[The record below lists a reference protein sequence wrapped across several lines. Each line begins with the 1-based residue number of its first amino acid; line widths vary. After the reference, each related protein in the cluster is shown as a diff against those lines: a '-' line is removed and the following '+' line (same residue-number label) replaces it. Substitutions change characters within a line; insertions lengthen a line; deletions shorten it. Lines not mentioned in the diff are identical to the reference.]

1 MARLA
6 SSNLDATQR
15 WRALR
20 QLEAWLDTPMM
31 VLGVVWLALV
41 IAELVWG
48 ASLLFETFGTAI
60 WIIFL
65 VEFAIRIFLAPD
77 KRTFLTHNWLTAISL
92 IAPALRLLKGL
103 RFLRLANTARGLSLM
118 KIIGTANRAMNNLR
132 RSLRRRGLGYV
143 VAVTLTVCAL
153 GAAGMY
159 AFESDFDGG
168 IGFRSYGEA
177 LWWTAMLLTTMGS
190 EFWPHTLEGR
200 VLCFL
205 LSVYAYV
212 IFGYITAMLATYF
225 LDADGSSKDHAQL
238 QAITALRD
246 EIVRLRHEVNLQMQ
260 PRA

>member
-1 MARLA
+1 MARL
-6 SSNLDATQR
+6 SSSKLDATQR
-15 WRALR
+15 WRTLR

-77 KRTFLTHNWLTAISL
+77 KRTFLARNWLTAISL

-103 RFLRLANTARGLSLM
+103 RFLRLANAAKGLSLM
-118 KIIGTANRAMNNLR
+118 KIIGTANRSMNSLR

-143 VAVTLTVCAL
+143 VAVTLSVCAL
-153 GAAGMY
+153 GAAGMF
-159 AFESDFDGG
+159 AFESDVDGG
-168 IGFRSYGEA
+168 IGFRTYGEA

-200 VLCFL
+200 ALCFL

-225 LDADGSSKDHAQL
+225 LDADGLSKDHPQM
-238 QAITALRD
+238 QAIMALRD
-246 EIVRLRHEVNLQMQ
+246 EITSLRQAIEK
-260 PRA
+260 R

>member
-6 SSNLDATQR
+6 SSKLDATQR

-77 KRTFLTHNWLTAISL
+77 KRTFLARNWLTAISL
-92 IAPALRLLKGL
+92 IAPALRLLQGL
-103 RFLRLANTARGLSLM
+103 PFLRLANAARGLSLM
-118 KIIGTANRAMNNLR
+118 KIIGTANRSMNSLR

-143 VAVTLTVCAL
+143 LAVTLTVCAL

-159 AFESDFDGG
+159 AFESDVNGG
-168 IGFRSYGEA
+168 IGFRSFGEA

-190 EFWPHTLEGR
+190 QYWPHTLEGQL
-200 VLCFL
+200 LCFL
-205 LSVYAYV
+205 LSVYAYIV
-212 IFGYITAMLATYF
+212 FGYITAMLATYF
-225 LDADGSSKDHAQL
+225 LDTDGLSKDHEL
-238 QAITALRD
+238 KQAIAALRD
-246 EIVRLRHEVNLQMQ
+246 EITSLRHDIAKQ
-260 PRA
+260 